1 MIINVIGSGTWGTTI
16 AQHLS
21 NNGYDVVLYY
31 RNSQNSKKLVNDY
44 IHPNLSH
51 YRLSDKI
58 SFSLNLSEIKDNSL
72 NIIAVPSNALSDIFE
87 KDFNTNG
94 KFLILSKGFD
104 INTGLLPTEL
114 LQNKFNINPNNLAV
128 LSGPNHA
135 EEIINNM
142 PCATT
147 IASKNLSYC
156 LDLQKIISSN
166 VFRVYTSDDVL
177 GVQVGGAIKNT
188 IAIASGLCSGLQL
201 GDNILAALVSRGMN
215 EIISLVKIYDIEL
228 KTLSGLSGLGD
239 LIATCYSKHSR
250 NRQLGFLIGKGMSL
264 QDAKNKIGMVSEGV
278 NTTKIL
284 DDISKKNN
292 IELPICNKVYE
303 ILYEGADPKKSFEQL
318 MSRSLKK
325 EN

>member
-31 RNSQNSKKLVNDY
+31 RNSRNSKKLVNDY

-58 SFSLNLSEIKDNSL
+58 SFSLNLSEIKDDSL

-166 VFRVYTSDDVL
+166 VFRVYTSDDVI

-188 IAIASGLCSGLQL
+188 IAIASGLCAGLKL

-215 EIISLVKIYDIEL
+215 EIISLVKIYDMEL

-284 DDISKKNN
+284 EDISKKNN

-303 ILYEGADPKKSFEQL
+303 ILYECADPKKSFEEL

>member
-1 MIINVIGSGTWGTTI
+1 MKINVIGSGTWGTTF
-16 AQHLS
+16 AEHLS
-21 NNGYDVVLYY
+21 NNGYDVVLYC
-31 RNSQNSKKLVNDY
+31 RNSQNTKKLVNNY
-44 IHPNLSH
+44 IHPNLSN
-51 YRLSDKI
+51 YKLSKKI
-58 SFSLNLSEIKDNSL
+58 SFSLNLSEIQDDSL
-72 NIIAVPSNALSDIFE
+72 NIIAVPSNALIDIF
-87 KDFNTNG
+87 KQNINTNG

-114 LQNKFNINPNNLAV
+114 LQNKFNINSSNLAV

-135 EEIINNM
+135 EEIINLM

-147 IASKNLSYC
+147 IASKNLNYC
-156 LDLQKIISSN
+156 LNLQKIISTN
-166 VFRVYTSDDVL
+166 VFRVYTSEDVI

-215 EIISLVKIYDIEL
+215 EIMSLVKIYDMDL

-250 NRQLGFLIGKGMSL
+250 NRHLGFLIGKGLSL
-264 QDAKNKIGMVSEGV
+264 QDAKNKIGMVSEGI

-284 DDISKKNN
+284 EYISIKNN
-292 IELPICNKVYE
+292 IELPICHKVYE
-303 ILYEGADPKKSFEQL
+303 ILYKGADPKKSFDQL

-325 EN
+325 EH

>member
-250 NRQLGFLIGKGMSL
+250 NRQLGYEIGRGKKYDIIIKEMTMIVEGIETSK
-264 QDAKNKIGMVSEGV
+264 AINK
-278 NTTKIL
+278 L
-284 DDISKKNN
+284 SKKLNV
-292 IELPICNKVYE
+292 ELPICNKVYD
-303 ILYEGADPKKSFEQL
+303 ILFNDKDPKTAIFEL
-318 MSRSLKK
+318 MNRKLID
-325 EN
+325 E

>member
-31 RNSQNSKKLVNDY
+31 RNSQNSKKLIKDY

-58 SFSLNLSEIKDNSL
+58 SFSLNLSEIKDDSL

-87 KDFNTNG
+87 KNFNTDG

-166 VFRVYTSDDVL
+166 VFRVYTSDDVI

-188 IAIASGLCSGLQL
+188 IAIASGLCAGLKL

-215 EIISLVKIYDIEL
+215 EIISLVKIYDMEL

-284 DDISKKNN
+284 EDISKKNN

-303 ILYEGADPKKSFEQL
+303 ILYECADPKKSFEEL